1 MDFIRGWTGLL
12 ADYKVIERII
22 NRHSALFGQASVS
35 DVSVFE
41 TASFNLVFKFVCSE
55 NKYVLKVMKKGAKDE
70 FTIMQEAGKHISVP
84 SPLSYGEIDDDEYL
98 LMTRAPGK
106 ETQSL
111 LKSMDKIKRAGFVHY
126 SAGILAKLHRSTCN
140 IHESDHVQSTRL
152 TSVNKLDRRL
162 TSLGIPNWQGLST
175 LQAMEPDS
183 TGDICLVHGR
193 YFPSNIMLDK
203 SGITSV
209 IDWSQSF
216 WGSPLHDVGYALF
229 MMNSLGL
236 DAALFL
242 RSYLDEWSKPVV
254 TELNNA
260 NSLTAPDEIL
270 SSLPYYETL
279 AAVEF
284 YTIGIRIQQDPKLH
298 EIFHS
303 PQYAWSLKAIA
314 AGEQVAVGLC
324 G

>member
-1 MDFIRGWTGLL
+1 M

-41 TASFNLVFKFVCSE
+41 TASFNLVFMFVCSD
-55 NKYVLKVMKKGAKDE
+55 NNYVLKVMKKGAKDE

-111 LKSMDKIKRAGFVHY
+111 LKSMDKIKRAGFVHF
-126 SAGILAKLHRSTCN
+126 SAGILAKLHRSTIN
-140 IHESDHVQSTRL
+140 IHKPDIVNSTRL
-152 TSVNKLDRRL
+152 TTVQALDRRL
-162 TSLGIPNWQGLST
+162 TQLGFPKWKGLSA

-183 TGDICLVHGR
+183 ADDVSLVHGR

-203 SGITSV
+203 SGITGV
-209 IDWSQSF
+209 IDWSESF
-216 WGSPLHDVGYALF
+216 WGSPLHDVGSALF
-229 MMNSLGL
+229 MLNSLGL

-242 RSYLDEWSKPVV
+242 RSYLDEWSKPFM
-254 TELNNA
+254 TDLNTT
-260 NSLTAPDEIL
+260 NSLKAPEEIL
-270 SSLPYYETL
+270 LSLPYYETI
-279 AAVEF
+279 AAVEL
-284 YTIGIRIQQDPKLH
+284 YTMGIMIQQDQKLY

-303 PQYAWSLKAIA
+303 PQYSWSLKAIA
-314 AGEQVAVGLC
+314 AGEQVAIGLC

>member
-1 MDFIRGWTGLL
+1 M

-55 NKYVLKVMKKGAKDE
+55 NNYVLKVMKKGAKNE
-70 FTIMQEAGKHISVP
+70 FTIMQEAGRHISVP

-111 LKSMDKIKRAGFVHY
+111 LQAMDKIKRAGFVHF
-126 SAGILAKLHRSTCN
+126 SAGILAKLHRST
-140 IHESDHVQSTRL
+140 IDTHKSDTVNSTRL
-152 TSVNKLDRRL
+152 TSVEELDNRL
-162 TSLGIPNWQGLST
+162 TNLGIPAWQGLSA
-175 LQAMEPDS
+175 LQAMKPDS
-183 TGDICLVHGR
+183 SGDICLVHGR

-209 IDWSQSF
+209 IDWSESF
-216 WGSPLHDVGYALF
+216 WGSPLHDIGSALF
-229 MMNSLGL
+229 MLNSLGL

-242 RSYLDEWSKPVV
+242 RSYIDEWSKPVV
-254 TELNNA
+254 SDLNTA
-260 NSLTAPDEIL
+260 NSLTSPDEIL

-279 AAVEF
+279 AAVEID
-284 YTIGIRIQQDPKLH
+284 TRSIRIQQDPKLF
-298 EIFHS
+298 EMFNS